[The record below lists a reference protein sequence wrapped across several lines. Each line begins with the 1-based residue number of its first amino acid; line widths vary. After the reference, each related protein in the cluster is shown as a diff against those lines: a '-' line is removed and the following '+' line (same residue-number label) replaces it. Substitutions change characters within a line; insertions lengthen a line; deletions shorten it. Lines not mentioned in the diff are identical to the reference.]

1 MYYDDIKK
9 YLENEDVL
17 NGITSGKSNYFK
29 LDSAFMQ
36 EPLKGGDGEDVIP
49 LKPRPAK
56 PRPMPRKIAKRPF
69 HLGDDRVNHPSHYTR
84 GGQEVIVTIE
94 EAIEDA
100 PNMTLGYL
108 QGQVLKYLLRCWL
121 KDNPVED
128 LKKAQWYLDR
138 LISKLT

>member
-9 YLENEDVL
+9 YLEDEWKE
-17 NGITSGKSNYFK
+17 GQSNFFK
-29 LDSAFMQ
+29 LDSAFMSN
-36 EPLKGGDGEDVIP
+36 PLKGGDGEDVIP
-49 LKPRPAK
+49 LKPRP
-56 PRPMPRKIAKRPF
+56 KRPF

-84 GGQEVIVTIE
+84 GNQEVIVTIE
-94 EAIEDA
+94 EAIQDA

-128 LKKAQWYLDR
+128 LKKAKWYLDR

>member
-9 YLENEDVL
+9 YLENEDIL
-17 NGITSGKSNYFK
+17 NGINFGKSNYFK
-29 LDSAFMQ
+29 LDSTFMQ

-49 LKPRPAK
+49 LKPRPMK
-56 PRPMPRKIAKRPF
+56 PRKVAKRPF
-69 HLGDDRVNHPSHYTR
+69 HLQDDRVNHPSHYTR

-94 EAIEDA
+94 EAIQDA
-100 PNMTLGYL
+100 PDMTLGYL

-128 LKKAQWYLDR
+128 LKKAKWYLDR

>member
-9 YLENEDVL
+9 YLENEDIL
-17 NGITSGKSNYFK
+17 NGINFGKSNYFK

-49 LKPRPAK
+49 LKPRPMK
-56 PRPMPRKIAKRPF
+56 PRPLPRKIAPRPF
-69 HLGDDRVNHPSHYTR
+69 RLGDDRVNHPSHYTR

-100 PNMTLGYL
+100 PNTVSYTHLTLPTT
-108 QGQVLKYLLRCWL
+108 
-121 KDNPVED
+121 D
-128 LKKAQWYLDR
+128 
-138 LISKLT
+138 